1 MRGHSKAVKTEAIMD
16 KKSICFICWGET
28 GELLISR
35 DHLLHEHFARA
46 FDDLVLLDVSNVFT
60 TSLKHGG
67 SVIKSKDKLS
77 PKFKI
82 VAPRSLSECKDF
94 LKSDNMV
101 AISYF
106 SQRWY
111 DWWLFYYL
119 RKYSIP
125 LIYAE
130 TLSII
135 LSFRSRDPKEQSFLA
150 LRSRELNSRVDRIF
164 KTLVLCNFFSKVDTY
179 FLSNKTRAEAR
190 KNDRRF
196 NEIVLTNSSFYDSML
211 LNNYEVSND
220 YVVFVDSIVPYATD
234 QIRFGYKP
242 TERKSYYRNLNRV
255 FAVIESATGK
265 EVVICLH
272 PGYNEDNLHSDFGTR
287 KAVKYRTEEFISK
300 AELVLFH
307 DSSAVNSAIV
317 YGKKIIQLVG
327 SQFNDFVKN
336 NCESFQRAFSFTTI
350 DIYEA
355 TDDQVREAINSLKFD
370 REKYEAFL
378 SNFIIGTGQKGV
390 SSCEQIANHISRKYG
405 IEKIK

>member
-1 MRGHSKAVKTEAIMD
+1 MN

-28 GELLISR
+28 GELLMSR
-35 DHLLHEHFARA
+35 DHLLHEHFARV
-46 FDDLVLLDVSNVFT
+46 FDDLILLDISNVFT

-67 SVIKSKDKLS
+67 SVIKNKDKLS

-82 VAPRSLSECKDF
+82 VSPRSLSECKDF
-94 LKSDNMV
+94 LKSDDMV

-135 LSFRSRDPKEQSFLA
+135 LSFKPRDPKKQSFLV
-150 LRSRELNSRVDRIF
+150 LRSRELNSMVDRIF
-164 KTLVLCNFFSKVDTY
+164 RTLVLCNFFSKVDTY
-179 FLSNKTRAEAR
+179 FLSNKARAEAR

-211 LNNYEVSND
+211 FNNHEVSND

-234 QIRFGYKP
+234 QTRFGYKP
-242 TERKSYYRNLNRV
+242 AEREPYFKNLNRV
-255 FAVIESATGK
+255 LNVIESTLGK

-272 PGYNEDNLHSDFGTR
+272 PSYDEDNINRDFGRR
-287 KAVKYRTEEFISK
+287 KAVKYRTDEFIAK

-317 YGKKIIQLVG
+317 YGKKVIQLVG

-336 NCESFQRAFSFTTI
+336 NCESFQSIFSFTTI

-355 TDDQVREAINSLKFD
+355 TDDQTREAVGSLRFE
-370 REKYEAFL
+370 REKYETFL
-378 SNFIIGTGQKGV
+378 SNFVVASGQKGV
-390 SSCEQIANHISRKYG
+390 SSCEQIAEHISHKYG
-405 IEKIK
+405 IEKRK